1 MPNSDILF
9 KPCRRIRTALFCGIS
24 LYERTVMNKKVIYTL
39 MAAAVFAAAFTGCN
53 SAVVEEST
61 PGGIAP
67 EASQAPDSIK
77 AYVVETYPGVK
88 IVHFQKDSQNFA
100 GIPTKSEYSVKL
112 DNGVH
117 IVFNNAEQVVGQ
129 TEKEENAGQ

>member
-1 MPNSDILF
+1 
-9 KPCRRIRTALFCGIS
+9 
-24 LYERTVMNKKVIYTL
+24 MNKKVIYTL

-88 IVHFQKDSQNFA
+88 D
-100 GIPTKSEYSVKL
+100 YM
-112 DNGVH
+112 
-117 IVFNNAEQVVGQ
+117 NAEVIAKGAKF
-129 TEKEENAGQ
+129 TRKALEEIGRLKTILSSMY